1 MSGPGQ
7 ATGNSAEPLALCRVS
22 YTLGDVSTTSGH
34 DPAGD
39 VRAWASTLIAAIR
52 AIRGETSPEAITGAA
67 AIEDVLRS
75 ARSLAIASGA
85 VIDAMLIAAR
95 AGEPPHQAAGGRG
108 GRPSTG
114 ALTLRELGDILG
126 HTHGAVDQRIR
137 KITSADYVAPPED
150 HWLRD

>member
-1 MSGPGQ
+1 M
-7 ATGNSAEPLALCRVS
+7 LCIAGS
-22 YTLGDVSTTSGH
+22 TLSDVSTTSDDRG
-34 DPAGD
+34 PADD
-39 VRAWASTLIAAIR
+39 VQAWASTVIAAIR
-52 AIRGETSPEAITGAA
+52 AIRGEIGPGAITGAA

-95 AGEPPHQAAGGRG
+95 AGEPRQAAGGRG
-108 GRPSTG
+108 GRPSEG

>member
-1 MSGPGQ
+1 M
-7 ATGNSAEPLALCRVS
+7 AERLVLCIAVS
-22 YTLGDVSTTSGH
+22 TLGDVSTPSDSH

-39 VRAWASTLIAAIR
+39 VRVWALTLIAAIR
-52 AIRGETSPEAITGAA
+52 AIRGETGPEAITGAK

-95 AGEPPHQAAGGRG
+95 AGEPHQAAGGRG

-137 KITSADYVAPPED
+137 RITSADYVAPPED